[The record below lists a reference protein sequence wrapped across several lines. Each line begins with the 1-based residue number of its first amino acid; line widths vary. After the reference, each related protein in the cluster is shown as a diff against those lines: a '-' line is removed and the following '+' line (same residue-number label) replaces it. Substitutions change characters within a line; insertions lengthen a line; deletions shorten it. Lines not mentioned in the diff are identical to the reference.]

1 MPMAGMGWQMQDYNA
16 DGAAGDAAA
25 ATAAK
30 GDALL
35 ASVGEQ
41 LALLLGELCDLPL
54 DTVAPRQP

>member
-1 MPMAGMGWQMQDYNA
+1 MQDYNA

-41 LALLLGELCDLPL
+41 LALLLGELCDLSL